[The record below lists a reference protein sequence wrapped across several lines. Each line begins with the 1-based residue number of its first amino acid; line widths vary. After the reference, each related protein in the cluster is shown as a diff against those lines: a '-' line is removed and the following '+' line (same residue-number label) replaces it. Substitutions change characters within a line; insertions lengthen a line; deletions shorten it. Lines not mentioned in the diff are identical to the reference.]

1 MKIGYFNIFIIYFS
15 DKYYFEFLIRITTST
30 PSLRV
35 FLGKSS
41 EGSIFI
47 SSNSKSKKSNEK
59 YGEYI
64 DYEDIDE

>member
-1 MKIGYFNIFIIYFS
+1 MKFLLIFLTTYLVLR
-15 DKYYFEFLIRITTST
+15 YVLPFLIR
-30 PSLRV
+30 LV
-35 FLGKSS
+35 FADLIRKQQKKSD
-41 EGSIFI
+41 FKKK